1 MRQLQKKTYWIDRLF
16 AQEEQAS
23 LPATRVM
30 EQVGEWVYRHL
41 SRYFHH
47 ETLETSFVIKD
58 LDRKLQLIGWDKR
71 RLAVWRGSLAMTGLL
86 LGLLFYIATAK
97 ILISPLIFV
106 IPVMML
112 AGYLLPDLYIT
123 DREQQVEL
131 AIHNDFPRFLD
142 LLHLYTSSAA
152 FENMGSAIYYV
163 ANNMKGTLA
172 EQLREL
178 TSLYRFVDRTTF
190 LEEMERRFSTPLAKD
205 LVATIK
211 LTEQYGGNISTKIGI
226 LADEAHKERLQNAK
240 KAGQKAAATLLVP
253 LMLFHFPVAVI
264 IFLAPTAIALKEVFG
279 W

>member
-1 MRQLQKKTYWIDRLF
+1 MRQLKKKTYWIDRLF
-16 AQEEQAS
+16 AQEEQRDV
-23 LPATRVM
+23 PATKFIEEIK
-30 EQVGEWVYRHL
+30 EQIVDML

-47 ETLETSFVIKD
+47 DIFEKSFIVTD
-58 LDRKLQLIGWDKR
+58 LDRKLSLIGWDARK
-71 RLAVWRGSLAMTGLL
+71 LAIWRGMLTLAGIV
-86 LGLLFYIATAK
+86 LGVFFYIATAK
-97 ILISPLIFV
+97 IILSPLIFI
-106 IPVMML
+106 IPVMVL
-112 AGYLLPDLYIT
+112 GAYILPDLYIM
-123 DREQQVEL
+123 DKEQQVEL

-152 FENMGSAIYYV
+152 FENMGSAIFYV

-178 TSLYRFVDRTTF
+178 TALYRFVDRTTF
-190 LEEMERRFSTPLAKD
+190 LQEMELRFSTPLAKD
-205 LVATIK
+205 LVATIT

-240 KAGQKAAATLLVP
+240 KAGQKSAATLLVP